1 MAGGTPASPAKL
13 ALCWSGRPTLEGRV
27 VLFEVFAVLAFRDPL
42 ACVAGQLL
50 ELPRLSGLPRSL
62 VRAGERFVGIRE
74 VPICDAILLAD
85 LQATLRVRDRR
96 LTPDAFLRH
105 YLEGRTRRTVL
116 VLHSYELFALLG
128 LVAWWS
134 GALWL
139 WAYLWGATLH
149 LALDLTFN
157 GEVTPRSI
165 VAFYSFAYRL
175 AHRFDTR
182 RLLGPVDFEPA
193 PAGFWAA
200 FFEGGRV
207 AGVPAKLPFART
219 WPRSKSSC

>member
-1 MAGGTPASPAKL
+1 MRPGGPLVTTAVACVGAATLTESWAVTAAVAAGGFFIDLDHAADY
-13 ALCWSGRPTLEGRV
+13 
-27 VLFEVFAVLAFRDPL
+27 VLFERN
-42 ACVAGQLL
+42 
-50 ELPRLSGLPRSL
+50 
-62 VRAGERFVGIRE
+62 RA
-74 VPICDAILLAD
+74 
-85 LQATLRVRDRR
+85 

-105 YLEGRTRRTVL
+105 YVEGRMRWAVL

-128 LVAWWS
+128 LIAWWTGS
-134 GALWL
+134 LWL

-175 AHRFDTR
+175 AHRFDAE

-200 FFEGGRV
+200 FFAGGRV
-207 AGVPAKLPFART
+207 AGVPAKPPLART

>member
-1 MAGGTPASPAKL
+1 MSPGGPLVPTAMACAGTAAPPVSWTATAAVAAGGFFIDL
-13 ALCWSGRPTLEGRV
+13 
-27 VLFEVFAVLAFRDPL
+27 DH
-42 ACVAGQLL
+42 
-50 ELPRLSGLPRSL
+50 
-62 VRAGERFVGIRE
+62 
-74 VPICDAILLAD
+74 LAD
-85 LQATLRVRDRR
+85 YVLVERNRK

-105 YLEGRTRRTVL
+105 YLEGRTRRSVL

-128 LVAWWS
+128 LAAWWTGS
-134 GALWL
+134 LWL

-175 AHRFDTR
+175 AHRFDAR
-182 RLLGPVDFEPA
+182 RLLGLVDFEPA

-200 FFEGGRV
+200 FFAGGRV
-207 AGVPAKLPFART
+207 AGVPAKPPLART
-219 WPRSKSSC
+219 WARLESSC